1 MPYSARPFY
10 ISIDFLLFHFYR
22 FLAFSIFFRD
32 GEKRKH
38 THIENRDHGFYGAY
52 NPGKD
57 ISNHARIIRIGD
69 DLEDRRARSA
79 AYYLLK
85 RGVNGLA
92 RSPAKKNYSFHSY
105 PLDRI
110 ESAISYLKK
119 MGNTKIGIAGA
130 STTGTLALVAASYF
144 K

>member
-1 MPYSARPFY
+1 M
-10 ISIDFLLFHFYR
+10 
-22 FLAFSIFFRD
+22 
-32 GEKRKH
+32 KH

-69 DLEDRRARSA
+69 DPEDRSARSA
-79 AYYLLK
+79 SSYLLEK
-85 RGVNGLA
+85 GVNVLS
-92 RSPAKKNYSFHSY
+92 RSPAKKNYSYHSY

>member
-1 MPYSARPFY
+1 M
-10 ISIDFLLFHFYR
+10 
-22 FLAFSIFFRD
+22 
-32 GEKRKH
+32 KH

-69 DLEDRRARSA
+69 DPEDRSARSA
-79 AYYLLK
+79 ASYLLEK
-85 RGVNGLA
+85 GVNVLS
-92 RSPAKKNYSFHSY
+92 RSPAKKTYSYHSY

-119 MGNTKIGIAGA
+119 MGNTKIGIAEA